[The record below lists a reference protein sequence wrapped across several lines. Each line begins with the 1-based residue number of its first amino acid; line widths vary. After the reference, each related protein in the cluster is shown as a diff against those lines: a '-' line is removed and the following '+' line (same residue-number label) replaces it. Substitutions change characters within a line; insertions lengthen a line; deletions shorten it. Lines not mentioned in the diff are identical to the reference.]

1 MGDLGKSRGEHIV
14 SSRPAMGV
22 PTTRRRS
29 SGGDRVKR
37 GTLKIEYRLHM
48 KLHELN
54 FMRTVGAI
62 LWIIVT
68 FIIWQDQQ
76 FTLISDQPDLTM
88 QMSS

>member
-1 MGDLGKSRGEHIV
+1 
-14 SSRPAMGV
+14 MGV

-37 GTLKIEYRLHM
+37 GTLKTEYRLHM

-54 FMRTVGAI
+54 FMRTVGAV

-68 FIIWQDQQ
+68 F
-76 FTLISDQPDLTM
+76 FGKISNLL
-88 QMSS
+88 